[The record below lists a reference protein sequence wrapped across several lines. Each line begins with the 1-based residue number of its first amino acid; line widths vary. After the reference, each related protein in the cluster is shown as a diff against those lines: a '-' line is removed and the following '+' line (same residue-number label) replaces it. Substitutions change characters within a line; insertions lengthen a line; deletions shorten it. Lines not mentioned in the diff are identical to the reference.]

1 MIELLPALVAKSL
14 VQVSIDPAGPSY
26 RLLDND
32 QVLRPREGGGV
43 GRGWDSGSAGTLD
56 YVLSY
61 LADIP
66 QTFQPDPPAAEMAAH
81 RRSVPDLLT
90 ALTWSFGPE
99 GDLGLERG
107 PGRSGAHLVLMPLLR
122 VQEPPGMERR
132 GGFRK
137 APGRQPGVAGRELV
151 LQGGARAGRRLQ
163 LLQSIRPPTDRA
175 LDLARELGDKH
186 SHIELS
192 VEFSYLLYNQ
202 GKTDPG
208 LRMAEA
214 ALDLVDPTNDVELF
228 AIAKAN
234 LASCLLRGSQ
244 PSRGLTEAED
254 ALRIFASLATE
265 NLGQLALSTLNLCR
279 GTYSALLWIK
289 GFPDQALAHAQAVL
303 RDAERLNAP
312 TFLSAVHVA
321 AASVYW
327 WRSELPEIEPAL
339 RRATALLEDFRFSVY
354 RPQAQFLLGAM
365 LMAKGETEAA
375 VAQLEMVRGQAGRP
389 PVVMASLELAK
400 WRLASGEAREA
411 LAELQTAETIS
422 VRMANLLQTEID
434 RLTAEALAEV
444 GEFAQAQAR
453 LDRAFESVRRRET
466 RGLELRVAMSAV
478 RVARRLGSDSA
489 AVEELRAVY
498 ERFTEGFDTVDARL
512 AREFLA

>member
-1 MIELLPALVAKSL
+1 VAKSL

-26 RLLDND
+26 RLLDMT
-32 QVLRPREGGGV
+32 RSFAREKVEALGE
-43 GRGWDSGSAGTLD
+43 AGTLARRHAD

-81 RRSVPDLLT
+81 RRFVPDLLT

-99 GDLGLERG
+99 GDLGLSVALAER
-107 PGRSGAHLVLMPLLR
+107 AHLVLMPLLR
-122 VQEPPGMERR
+122 VQELLEWSGAALERLPDGSR
-132 GGFRK
+132 GG
-137 APGRQPGVAGRELV
+137 RQELV
-151 LQGGARAGRRLQ
+151 LQGVRALSALQ
-163 LLQSIRPPTDRA
+163 LLQVDQAATDRA

-254 ALRIFASLATE
+254 ALRIFENLATE
-265 NLGQLALSTLNLCR
+265 NLGRLAISTLNLCR
-279 GTYSALLWIK
+279 GTYSALLWIR

-303 RDAERLNAP
+303 RDAEHLNAP
-312 TFLSAVHVA
+312 TYLTASSVA